1 MFQVSVL
8 YKIQK
13 WVTINKQNWEDDVIR
28 AYRKPDEEI
37 QNRMKILVREIDFYK
52 QLFNNH

>member
-13 WVTINKQNWEDDVIR
+13 WVTINKQYWEDNVIR

-37 QNRMKILVREIDFYK
+37 QNRMKILVREIDFCK